1 LTPMGY
7 LLDQIEQIIKK
18 GDAVNSKEIE
28 GARKA
33 FKQAINSISS
43 EIVILRTERWTYGR
57 TCIFLPPNLNNES
70 IDVRIDVVLEGTLN
84 LFLDSYKIEQL
95 NSFDAEIISKLIVA
109 LGNASIKDLRT
120 SLLDDNDGETTENDI
135 STEEISRE
143 TTIVPSSG
151 DELSDICVR
160 DTYVYL
166 KEDESQSV
174 EIDAILCEIDVDDD
188 MDELTGN
195 IFCIGCPFAD
205 SDEAE
210 DTLECSSVLGELE
223 PFWGWSPSTISS
235 DVGEKG
241 WAYWLASRICDVI

>member
-1 LTPMGY
+1 MGY
-7 LLDQIEQIIKK
+7 LLDQIAEIIKK

-33 FKQAINSISS
+33 LKQAINGISS
-43 EIVILRTERWTYGR
+43 KIVILRTERWTYGR
-57 TCIFLPPNLNNES
+57 TCVSLPPNLNNES

-84 LFLDSYKIEQL
+84 LFLDSYKIKQL

-109 LGNASIKDLRT
+109 LGNASVKDLRT

-135 STEEISRE
+135 SAEEISRE

-188 MDELTGN
+188 LDELTGN
-195 IFCIGCPFAD
+195 IFCVGCPFAD

-210 DTLECSSVLGELE
+210 DALENSEALGELQ
-223 PFWGWSPSTISS
+223 PLWRWIPSKIN
-235 DVGEKG
+235 VNIGNLG
-241 WAYWLASRICDVI
+241 WADWFASKVCQII